1 MVIDH
6 SYKISAFGDFSDIKP
21 NAETMMYF
29 FEKVKDYGL
38 LPSVFQELQ
47 IKVDGAQPVT
57 QQRIALLSSDSRE
70 KVSIASGRI
79 DYEITA
85 TSDEKLDPAFR
96 KQLNTKICEVFE
108 LIFNKFSKKS
118 SRLAL
123 NTASF
128 VINLSD
134 GEITEFMS
142 RYSNPISL
150 YSEAPL
156 DEWSTRLM
164 VRKTEKILDP
174 QERINVITNLSKAA
188 LQKQVDGEVVN
199 STGFAVNVDIN
210 TVPDNTI
217 QRYSA
222 ADLACFID
230 IAVGW
235 WDKIIAEM
243 G

>member
-6 SYKISAFGDFSDIKP
+6 SYKISAFGDFSDITP
-21 NAETMMYF
+21 NADTMMYF
-29 FEKVKDYGL
+29 FEKLKDLGL

-47 IKVDGAQPVT
+47 IKADGAPPVT
-57 QQRIALLSSDSRE
+57 QQRIALLSNDGRE

-85 TSDEKLDPAFR
+85 KSDEKLEPAYR
-96 KQLNTKICEVFE
+96 QQLNTKICKVFE
-108 LIFNKFSKKS
+108 LIFDKFIKKS

-134 GEITEFMS
+134 DEITEFMS
-142 RYSNPISL
+142 HYSNPISL
-150 YSEAPL
+150 YSETPL

-164 VRKTEKILDP
+164 VRKTEHILEP
-174 QERINVITNLSKAA
+174 EEKINVITNLSKAA
-188 LQKQVDGEVVN
+188 LQKQVDGEFVH

-210 TVPDNTI
+210 TVPENTI

-222 ADLACFID
+222 TDLACFVN